1 MTQFSTTT
9 LAPANLEIPKR
20 DIGRTHTAIAL
31 SVILVVAFVIRL
43 AGIQFGLPFALA
55 RPDEVTLVHA
65 ALNIGSKGFT
75 PHFFNYPSL
84 YPSILAAAYFVYAI
98 LGRTTGQPGGLAG
111 LTRELAVD
119 PTHLLL
125 IDRVI
130 SACLGVATVWAIYA
144 IGRTMASRGVGL
156 LAALFLSLAYL
167 HARESHFGTV
177 DVPMTFFATLTLLA
191 ALKGYHDGRP
201 SSFLLA
207 GLCAG
212 LAASTKYNA
221 VAVVASVALAYVL
234 RRLENRPAE
243 DPSSTSATESGH
255 DVNARNAPAPI
266 GEMLALALSVP
277 IGFLIGTPYV
287 LWDWRQFMRDSQM
300 EIRTKMTGGPWFNL
314 DLGTGWVYHLKYS
327 LPHGVGW
334 PLLIAAAIG
343 AAIALRKS
351 PKPALV
357 LLAFPFFWWLGVGRS
372 HTVFV
377 RYALPLVP
385 PICVMAAVGIAQLG
399 GWIIRIPTRPGP
411 PARQHAGAAP
421 LVITALALS
430 VIAVPAYRIAGFD
443 QILRRTD
450 SRLLAG
456 GLIQETI
463 PSGATVG
470 VCGYQAG
477 WPLLWSTADQLKAAI
492 GNANPKIASDDEVRA
507 RLDFVRSH
515 DLRTYH
521 LEQYNPGLGGF
532 QDALT
537 TRPVGPPPDYV
548 IVVSSPLAA
557 YGNMSDDLQADLNR
571 SYVQIGRIDAL
582 ATPIPAE
589 HYDQHDAFYI
599 PYTSTHDVIRPGP
612 GFDIY
617 RRADLPT
624 SSTNTAP
631 AASAPATK

>member
-1 MTQFSTTT
+1 VQATIKS
-9 LAPANLEIPKR
+9 PANLEIPER
-20 DIGRTHTAIAL
+20 DIRRMHAAIAL
-31 SVILVVAFVIRL
+31 SVILISALFVRL
-43 AGIQFGLPFALA
+43 AGIRFGLPFALA

-65 ALNIGSKGFT
+65 ALNIGDKGFS
-75 PHFFNYPSL
+75 PHYFNYPSL
-84 YPSILAAAYFVYAI
+84 YPSILAAAYFVYSI
-98 LGRTTGQPGGLAG
+98 LRGTTRRPGEFAGLAHQF
-111 LTRELAVD
+111 AVD

-125 IDRVI
+125 IDRII
-130 SACLGVATVWAIYA
+130 SACLGVATVWLVYA
-144 IGRTMASRGVGL
+144 IGKRIAGRAVGL
-156 LAALFLSLAYL
+156 LSALFLSLAYL

-177 DVPMTFFATLTLLA
+177 DVPMTFFATLALLV
-191 ALKGYHDGRP
+191 ALKGYQDGRR

-221 VAVVASVALAYVL
+221 VAVVASVGLAYVL

-255 DVNARNAPAPI
+255 DLHTQNAPTPV

-277 IGFLIGTPYV
+277 VGFLIGTPYI

-300 EIRTKMTGGPWFNL
+300 EIRTKMTRGPWVNL
-314 DLGTGWVYHLKYS
+314 DLGTGWIYHLKYS

-334 PLLIAAAIG
+334 PMLIAAAIG
-343 AAIALRKS
+343 AAIALRKA

-357 LLAFPFFWWLGVGRS
+357 LLAFPFFWWLGVGKS
-372 HTVFV
+372 HAVFV
-377 RYALPLVP
+377 RYALPMVP
-385 PICVMAAVGIAQLG
+385 PICVMAAVGVEQIG
-399 GWIIRIPTRPGP
+399 RWMPRIPTPSGT
-411 PARQHAGAAP
+411 PARQRAAS
-421 LVITALALS
+421 LVITALALL
-430 VIAVPAYRIAGFD
+430 VIAVPAYRIACFD
-443 QILRRTD
+443 RILCRTD
-450 SRLLAG
+450 SRLLTG
-456 GLIQETI
+456 GLIEQTI
-463 PSGATVG
+463 PPGATVG

-477 WPLLWSTADQLKAAI
+477 WPLLWNTADQLQAAI
-492 GNANPKIASDDEVRA
+492 GNANPKIASDDEVRT

-521 LEQYNPGLGGF
+521 LEQYNPGLDGF

-571 SYVQIGRIDAL
+571 NYVQIGRINAL

-589 HYDQHDAFYI
+589 HYDQHDAFYL
-599 PYTSTHDVIRPGP
+599 PYTSMDGVIRPGP
-612 GFDIY
+612 EFDIY
-617 RRADLPT
+617 RRSDLPT
-624 SSTNTAP
+624 SSASTAP